1 MDLKSHKKTI
11 KSEWKPQICLMN
23 QSYNLE
29 CKYKLLVSVYV
40 AAAFRISALSSAGEI
55 SDALLISKIP
65 VYNPSE

>member
-1 MDLKSHKKTI
+1 
-11 KSEWKPQICLMN
+11 MN

-40 AAAFRISALSSAGEI
+40 AAAFRISAFSSAGEI